1 MWFGLEGNHLDN
13 MLLKDTFFPTNIYA
27 KDVQLD
33 NNLLTQQIVNWS
45 KVDEGVKK
53 TNMNGWH
60 SPTTMNQKEEYAPL
74 VRELYNMMH
83 EVWKE
88 EWLDRKPFLGNM
100 WANINY
106 SGGYN
111 RPHIHPN
118 SLFSGV
124 YYVKTQDNCGNLVV
138 NDPRP
143 GIQTTMPSRVKGQP
157 PKDLWREAHFTPQT
171 GRIIVFPAWLWHAVE
186 NNNSNDTRISV
197 SFNFIQEGF

>member
-1 MWFGLEGNHLDN
+1 

-60 SPTTMNQKEEYAPL
+60 SPTTMHQKEEYTPL
-74 VRELYNMMH
+74 IKELYNMMH

-143 GIQTTMPSRVKGQP
+143 GIQTTMPSRVKGRP
-157 PKDLWREAHFTPQT
+157 PKDLWREAHIAPYT
-171 GRIIVFPAWLWHAVE
+171 GRIIMFPAWLWHAVE

>member
-1 MWFGLEGNHLDN
+1 

-27 KDVQLD
+27 KDIQLD

-60 SPTTMNQKEEYAPL
+60 SPTTMHQKEEYTPL
-74 VRELYNMMH
+74 IKELYNMMH

-143 GIQTTMPSRVKGQP
+143 GIQTTMPSRVKGRP
-157 PKDLWREAHFTPQT
+157 PKDLWREAHIAPYT
-171 GRIIVFPAWLWHAVE
+171 GRIIMFPAWLWHAVE

>member
-1 MWFGLEGNHLDN
+1 
-13 MLLKDTFFPTNIYA
+13 MLIKDTFFPTNIYA

-33 NNLLTQQIVNWS
+33 NNLLTQQIMNWS

-143 GIQTTMPSRVKGQP
+143 GIQTTMPSRVKGRP
-157 PKDLWREAHFTPQT
+157 PKDLWREAHIAPYT
-171 GRIIVFPAWLWHAVE
+171 GRIIMFPAWLWHAVE

>member
-1 MWFGLEGNHLDN
+1 

-33 NNLLTQQIVNWS
+33 NNLLTHQIMNWS

-60 SPTTMNQKEEYAPL
+60 SPTTMHQKEEYTPL
-74 VRELYNMMH
+74 IKELYNMMH

-143 GIQTTMPSRVKGQP
+143 GIQTTMPSRVKGRP
-157 PKDLWREAHFTPQT
+157 PKDLWREAHIAPYT
-171 GRIIVFPAWLWHAVE
+171 GRIIMFPAWLWHAVE

>member
-1 MWFGLEGNHLDN
+1 
-13 MLLKDTFFPTNIYA
+13 MLIKDTFFPTNIYA

-60 SPTTMNQKEEYAPL
+60 SPTTMHQKEEYTPL
-74 VRELYNMMH
+74 IKELYNMMH

-143 GIQTTMPSRVKGQP
+143 GIQTTMPSRVKGRP
-157 PKDLWREAHFTPQT
+157 PKDLWREAHIAPYT
-171 GRIIVFPAWLWHAVE
+171 GRIIMFPAWLWHAVE

>member
-1 MWFGLEGNHLDN
+1 
-13 MLLKDTFFPTNIYA
+13 MLIKDTFFPTNIYA

-33 NNLLTQQIVNWS
+33 NNLLTQQIMNWS

-60 SPTTMNQKEEYAPL
+60 SPTTMHQKEEYTPL
-74 VRELYNMMH
+74 IKELYNMMH

-143 GIQTTMPSRVKGQP
+143 GIQTTMPSRVKGRP
-157 PKDLWREAHFTPQT
+157 PKDLWREAHIAPYT
-171 GRIIVFPAWLWHAVE
+171 GRIIMFPAWLWHAVE

>member
-1 MWFGLEGNHLDN
+1 

-124 YYVKTQDNCGNLVV
+124 YYVKTQNNCGNLVV

-143 GIQTTMPSRVKGQP
+143 GIQTTMPSRVKGTP
-157 PKDLWREAHFTPQT
+157 PKDLWREAHIAPYT
-171 GRIIVFPAWLWHAVE
+171 GRIIMFPAWLWHAVE

>member
-1 MWFGLEGNHLDN
+1 
-13 MLLKDTFFPTNIYA
+13 MLIKDTFFPTNIYA

-33 NNLLTQQIVNWS
+33 NNLLTQQIMNWS

-60 SPTTMNQKEEYAPL
+60 SPTTMHQKEEYTPL
-74 VRELYNMMH
+74 IKELYNMMH

-106 SGGYN
+106 KDGSYN
-111 RPHIHPN
+111 KPHLHPN

-124 YYVKTQDNCGNLVV
+124 YYVKSHLDSGNLTCY
-138 NDPRP
+138 DPRP
-143 GIQTTMPSRVKGQP
+143 GIQTTMPSRVKGRP
-157 PKDLWREAHFTPQT
+157 PKDLWREAHIAPYT
-171 GRIIVFPAWLWHAVE
+171 GRIIMFPAWLWHAVE

>member
-1 MWFGLEGNHLDN
+1 
-13 MLLKDTFFPTNIYA
+13 
-27 KDVQLD
+27 
-33 NNLLTQQIVNWS
+33 
-45 KVDEGVKK
+45 
-53 TNMNGWH
+53 MNGWH
-60 SPTTMNQKEEYAPL
+60 SPTTMHQKEEYTPL
-74 VRELYNMMH
+74 IKELYNMMH

-124 YYVKTQDNCGNLVV
+124 YYVKTQNNCGNLVV

-143 GIQTTMPSRVKGQP
+143 GIQTTMPSRVKGTP
-157 PKDLWREAHFTPQT
+157 PKDLWREAHFIPQT
-171 GRIIVFPAWLWHAVE
+171 GRIIMFPACLWHCVE
-186 NNNSNDTRISV
+186 NNNSNDVRISV

>member
-1 MWFGLEGNHLDN
+1 
-13 MLLKDTFFPTNIYA
+13 MLIKDTFFPTNIYA

-33 NNLLTQQIVNWS
+33 NNLLTQQIMNWS

-60 SPTTMNQKEEYAPL
+60 SPTTMHQKEEYAPL
-74 VRELYNMMH
+74 IRELYNMMF

-88 EWLDRKPFLGNM
+88 EWLDRKPLLGNM

-143 GIQTTMPSRVKGQP
+143 GIQTTMPSRVKGRP
-157 PKDLWREAHFTPQT
+157 PKDLWREAHIAPYT
-171 GRIIVFPAWLWHAVE
+171 GRIIMFPAWLWHAVE

>member
-1 MWFGLEGNHLDN
+1 
-13 MLLKDTFFPTNIYA
+13 MLIKDTFFPTNIYA

-60 SPTTMNQKEEYAPL
+60 SPTTMHQKEEYTPL
-74 VRELYNMMH
+74 IKELYNMMH

-124 YYVKTQDNCGNLVV
+124 YYVKTQNNCGNLVV

-143 GIQTTMPSRVKGQP
+143 GIQTTMPSRVKGRP
-157 PKDLWREAHFTPQT
+157 PKDLWREAHIAPYT
-171 GRIIVFPAWLWHAVE
+171 GRIIMFPAWLWHAVE
-186 NNNSNDTRISV
+186 NNNSNDVRISV

>member
-1 MWFGLEGNHLDN
+1 

-124 YYVKTQDNCGNLVV
+124 YYVKTQNNCGNLVV

-143 GIQTTMPSRVKGQP
+143 GIQTTMPSRVKGRP
-157 PKDLWREAHFTPQT
+157 PKDLWREAHIAPYT
-171 GRIIVFPAWLWHAVE
+171 GRIIMFPAWLWHCVE
-186 NNNSNDTRISV
+186 NNNSNDVRISV